1 MSKFIKLC
9 IYVFASIII
18 FANTIVLFN
27 PIMNFTYGLHL
38 RFSTEFIVIHTSI
51 ILIGL
56 ILCLITDE
64 L

>member
-18 FANTIVLFN
+18 FANTIFLINSIV
-27 PIMNFTYGLHL
+27 NFASGWHL

-56 ILCLITDE
+56 ILGLITDE